1 MHPLF
6 IVLLLMVTQVGP
18 TVTVSTDRG
27 FYSPGDQ
34 VVIRVSATGFD
45 ENDTLWL
52 YVDKPDGR
60 NLYFGELP
68 ANGDTVVVRLPQD
81 APDGTYTVTVTWD
94 HRYIETGFIVETQPI
109 PEFPF
114 PLVVLFV
121 AFTIAALTLARRKA
135 SARTSAPANDSGA
148 RRIH

>member
-6 IVLLLMVTQVGP
+6 IVLLLMVAQVGT
-18 TVTVSTDRG
+18 TVTVSTDRS

-34 VVIRVSATGFD
+34 VAICVSATGFD
-45 ENDTLWL
+45 ENETLWL

-94 HRYIETGFIVETQPI
+94 HRYVETGFVVESQPI

-114 PLVVLFV
+114 APLVLIF
-121 AFTIAALTLARRKA
+121 AFAIAFATVSWRKA

-148 RRIH
+148 RRIR